1 MNEDLSKA
9 MKWAP
14 LFAMERA
21 GLLVL
26 TIPQLKKQLAGK
38 KDDAVIMFF
47 DWHHKGGEMSFPT
60 ELKIIPLDNYRI
72 AFHNWVGSK
81 PSIEGEE
88 LKGGKMVMFNTEGLP
103 AFGRTYRGNVKPGA
117 KSLPLPKH
125 LTVADFKKKIAGLD
139 EKAFFAVKH
148 HGNKFVSP
156 DLLMNYNAET
166 YPLVNSKKQ
175 LVAPH
180 LGMEG
185 DILTFGLGSTMSTD
199 WGPFSF
205 SLEPR
210 RSEKIDENTIR
221 QIVRDY
227 LK

>member
-21 GLLVL
+21 GLRVL
-26 TIPQLKKQLAGK
+26 TIPQLKAQLAGK
-38 KDDAVIMFF
+38 KDDAAIMFF

-60 ELKIIPLDNYRI
+60 ELKTVPLDNYKI
-72 AFHNWVGSK
+72 VFHNWVGSK
-81 PSIEGEE
+81 PSIEGKE
-88 LKGGKMVMFNTEGLP
+88 LQGGKMIMFNTEGLP
-103 AFGRTYRGNVKPGA
+103 TFGRTYRDDVKPGA

-125 LTVADFKKKIAGLD
+125 LTVADFKNTIAGLD

-148 HGNKFVSP
+148 HGKNFVSP
-156 DLLMNYNAET
+156 DLLMNYNAAT
-166 YPLVNSKKQ
+166 YPLVNNKKQ
-175 LVAPH
+175 LVASH

-185 DILTFGLGSTMSTD
+185 DILCFGLGSTMSTD
-199 WGPFSF
+199 WGPFTF

-210 RSEKIDENTIR
+210 TTEEINENFIR
-221 QIVRDY
+221 QIVRDC